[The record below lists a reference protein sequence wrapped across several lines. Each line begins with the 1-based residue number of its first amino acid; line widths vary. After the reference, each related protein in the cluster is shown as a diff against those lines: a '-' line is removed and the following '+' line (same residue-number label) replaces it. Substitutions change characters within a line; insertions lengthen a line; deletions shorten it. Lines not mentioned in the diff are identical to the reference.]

1 MFFFHF
7 CISDLINI
15 QLEHLEVTKIFFQ
28 KVYPRNLFNFE
39 SGTSHPTLISY
50 FITPANIY
58 RIFTF
63 SSFLQNRRNVR
74 QFNILVHQICCSPHI
89 PITSLSSITARISCS
104 NQMKQSEHIKQIHA
118 SSFLSIFIHY
128 ILLLS
133 LSHSL
138 SLSVSLSL
146 SLSIYL
152 STFQNINRS
161 SQL

>member
-1 MFFFHF
+1 MFSGFSFANVNPHKSLIARVALSNNCLVTKSKCFFFHF

-104 NQMKQSEHIKQIHA
+104 NQMKQSEHIK
-118 SSFLSIFIHY
+118 
-128 ILLLS
+128 
-133 LSHSL
+133 
-138 SLSVSLSL
+138 
-146 SLSIYL
+146 
-152 STFQNINRS
+152 
-161 SQL
+161 